1 MDGPSPPETAVTRSR
16 TPAHDSKKGS
26 HRSQP
31 HGSPD
36 ATMGRCI
43 VSGAEYPRHDLFP
56 VAMLRPALAGL
67 LRQQIG
73 DLPSDALISK
83 PELDRLRSAH
93 IAELLR
99 QERGDLSNL
108 EREVVDSL
116 ARHDVLAE
124 NVEEEI
130 DDKRTLGERLSDHL
144 ATFGGSWAFL
154 ISFGLFIAVWMA
166 TNIVEGQARSFDPYP
181 FILLN
186 LVLSC
191 IAAIQAPIIMMS
203 QRRTE
208 AKDRLRS
215 LNDYRVNLKA
225 ELEIRHL
232 HEKFDH
238 MLTRQWERLSEMQ
251 EVQIELLQELERR
264 SAPSLDRQ

>member
-1 MDGPSPPETAVTRSR
+1 MTRSHKPE
-16 TPAHDSKKGS
+16 PATLPTGS
-26 HRSQP
+26 AQRPQP
-31 HGSPD
+31 GASPVA
-36 ATMGRCI
+36 ATGRC
-43 VSGAEYPRHDLFP
+43 VVTGDEWPRRELLP
-56 VAMLRPALAGL
+56 VAMLRPALADC
-67 LRQQIG
+67 LRERIG
-73 DLPSDALISK
+73 EYPADGLISRL
-83 PELDRLRSAH
+83 ELERLRSAH
-93 IAELLR
+93 IADLLR
-99 QERGDLSNL
+99 QERGELSHL

-154 ISFGLFIAVWMA
+154 SSFGLFIAVWMGTSVA
-166 TNIVEGQARSFDPYP
+166 EGQARSFDPYP

-191 IAAIQAPIIMMS
+191 VAAIQAPIIMMS

-232 HEKFDH
+232 HEKIDH
-238 MLTRQWERLSEMQ
+238 MLTRQWERLAEMQ

-264 SAPSLDRQ
+264 SAPSRADEP